1 MSKSFLEGYI
11 SEIFSSIQGEGGS
24 VRGSC
29 FGKRQ
34 IFIRFSGC
42 NIAAGAFKSTGCFWC
57 DTPQAQ
63 IPETEYLNFEEKP
76 NSQKLERFRN
86 PVDILKTLEIVK
98 NLATPDLH
106 SISLTGGEPLCQIAF
121 IKELIK
127 ELNSAQI
134 NYPLY
139 LETNGSI
146 IPFEEDLKEL
156 TKYIKYCC
164 CDIKDKSSKAALVF
178 NWKNLVNNEIEFI
191 SKMIDHGV
199 ETFAKIVVTSQT
211 EIEDIQ
217 WISKRLSEIKYPDGE
232 NVGLAIQPVTLENEE
247 LRKVYSISIP
257 HLNKIFYKS
266 AEFLNPESI
275 TLSIQVH
282 KFLNLL

>member
-1 MSKSFLEGYI
+1 MSKSSLKGYI
-11 SEIFSSIQGEGGS
+11 SEIFSSIQGEGGL

-42 NIAAGAFKSTGCFWC
+42 NIATGAFKSTGCFWC

-63 IPETEYLNFEEKP
+63 ITETEFLNFEESP
-76 NSQKLERFRN
+76 GSQNLDKLRN
-86 PVDILKTLEIVK
+86 PVDISKTLEIVK
-98 NLATPDLH
+98 NLVTPDLH

-121 IKELIK
+121 IKELTK
-127 ELNSAQI
+127 ELNSAQT

-156 TKYIKYCC
+156 TKYIRFCC

-178 NWKNLVNNEIEFI
+178 NWKNLVNDELEFI

-199 ETFAKIVVTSQT
+199 ETFAKIVVTSKT

-217 WISKRLSEIKYPDGE
+217 WISKRLSEIRYPDGE
-232 NVGLAIQPVTLENEE
+232 NVGLAIQPVTLESEE
-247 LRKVYSISIP
+247 LKTEYSISIP
-257 HLNKIFYKS
+257 HLNKIFFKS
-266 AEFLNPESI
+266 AEFLNPKSI

-282 KFLNLL
+282 KYLNLL

>member
-1 MSKSFLEGYI
+1 MSKTFLEGYI

-42 NIAAGAFKSTGCFWC
+42 NIATGAFKSTGCFWC

-63 IPETEYLNFEEKP
+63 SLETEYLNFEEKP
-76 NSQKLERFRN
+76 NSQKLERLKN
-86 PVDILKTLEIVK
+86 PVAISKILEIVK
-98 NLATPDLH
+98 NLVTPDLH
-106 SISLTGGEPLCQIAF
+106 SISLTGGEPFCQIAF

-134 NYPLY
+134 NYPFY

-156 TKYIKYCC
+156 TKYIRYCC

-178 NWKNLVNNEIEFI
+178 NWKNLVNNEVEFI

-217 WISKRLSEIKYPDGE
+217 WISEKLSEIKYPDGE

-247 LRKVYSISIP
+247 LRKEYSISIP

-266 AEFLNPESI
+266 AEFLNPRSI
-275 TLSIQVH
+275 TLSVQVH
-282 KFLNLL
+282 KYLNLF

>member
-1 MSKSFLEGYI
+1 MFNADLEGYI
-11 SEIFSSIQGEGGS
+11 AEIFSSIQGEGGT

-42 NIAAGAFKSTGCFWC
+42 NIATGTFKSTGCFWC

-63 IPETEYLNFEEKP
+63 IPETEYMNYVRTP
-76 NSQKLERFRN
+76 DSQEIDKIKN
-86 PVDILKTLEIVK
+86 PVKILKIIELVQ
-98 NLATPDLH
+98 NLITPDLH
-106 SISLTGGEPLCQIAF
+106 SISLTGGEPLYQLEF

-127 ELNSAQI
+127 ALNSAQL

-146 IPFEEDLKEL
+146 IPFEKDLNEL
-156 TKYIKYCC
+156 AKYIKFCC
-164 CDIKDKSSKAALVF
+164 CDIKDKSSKAALLF
-178 NWKNLVNNEIEFI
+178 KWENLVNDELEFI

-211 EIEDIQ
+211 QIQDIQ
-217 WISKRLSEIKYPDGE
+217 WICEKLSGIKYPNGE
-232 NVGLAIQPVTLENEE
+232 NVGLAIQPVMLENEE
-247 LRKVYSISIP
+247 LKAKYSISISQ
-257 HLNKIFYKS
+257 LNKIFYKS
-266 AEFLNPESI
+266 AEFLNPESL
-275 TLSIQVH
+275 TLSIQAH
-282 KFLNLL
+282 KFLRLL